1 MGEAGSGITA
11 QLFSSMLHEQEN
23 SKELMGKTQGIIW
36 SLGRLREQ
44 NLCSREPRGVERGFQ
59 IWVKQSAVSF
69 PSETQDRGERGQGSL
84 PEEAAYWKWSYVLGP
99 PVKIRK
105 GFIPLHLTM
114 PRGNFPPF
122 NTQLQGAGNWGPIV
136 RKEKS
141 LLYQVGEIESG
152 KVTETHLLDHDGT
165 SPRRGHL
172 KIETSTSGHPTPS
185 SQAWKEGSRS
195 AEPQERAKSQLR

>member
-1 MGEAGSGITA
+1 MPGWLCQLSILLLISAQVMISESWDQVPTSGPTLSGE
-11 QLFSSMLHEQEN
+11 
-23 SKELMGKTQGIIW
+23 
-36 SLGRLREQ
+36 SLE
-44 NLCSREPRGVERGFQ
+44 
-59 IWVKQSAVSF
+59 I
-69 PSETQDRGERGQGSL
+69 
-84 PEEAAYWKWSYVLGP
+84 LGP

-185 SQAWKEGSRS
+185 SQA
-195 AEPQERAKSQLR
+195 